1 MVAKDETKEPKK
13 AKKKGKKKSS
23 KAEGRGEGTTLCGCG
38 APIDQCDCCS
48 ARGKSPLRGGAPS
61 LPAKGPKS
69 PATSPGKKSAL
80 EEGKGP
86 PMQER
91 LSSPELAMQ
100 PPGRSTPG
108 ADLVTTPCRSPPAQ
122 EVNPTAPPPGGSW
135 ETIPAGG
142 KGRRSSTGGG
152 RKAPQPQP
160 AAEHAPTAAGAEVG
174 PKRTAPASGAQHAQ
188 HAARAAAAAAPPA
201 HQHKAGALALQ
212 QHQDGPAPGHQHRQ
226 HVRAIPVS
234 TPPSHITKVLSPL
247 HQTLPQCDATAD
259 RSCPDN
265 TTCCL

>member
-1 MVAKDETKEPKK
+1 MVAKDEAKEPRK

-23 KAEGRGEGTTLCGCG
+23 KAEGCGEGTTLCGCG

-69 PATSPGKKSAL
+69 PATSPGKSSAL
-80 EEGKGP
+80 EEGEGP
-86 PMQER
+86 PMQEQ
-91 LSSPELAMQ
+91 LSSPKPAVQ
-100 PPGRSTPG
+100 SPSRSTLG
-108 ADLVTTPCRSPPAQ
+108 ADLVTTPRRSLPAQ
-122 EVNPTAPPPGGSW
+122 EVSPTAAPPGGSW

-142 KGRRSSTGGG
+142 KGRRSSTGGA

-160 AAEHAPTAAGAEVG
+160 AAEHAPMAAGAEVG

-188 HAARAAAAAAPPA
+188 HATRPPA
-201 HQHKAGALALQ
+201 HQHKAGAPALQ

-234 TPPSHITKVLSPL
+234 TPPSHSTKVPSPL
-247 HQTLPQCDATAD
+247 HQTLPRCDATAD
-259 RSCPDN
+259 CRPCPDN
-265 TTCCL
+265 TTWWL